1 MTDDG
6 IIAIL
11 DVDGTLVDTNYH
23 HALAWSRA
31 RRAQGAVVPLVDLH
45 RHMGM
50 GGDQLV
56 GAVAGE
62 EFDREHGED
71 ARAAEKEEYGKLIG
85 EVQALKHATELVEAL
100 LERGATAILSSS
112 AKEEEIRHYVEL
124 LGVEDVPYTTSADV
138 EETKPEPDLI
148 QAALAKAGAGSGDRA
163 RDAIMIGDSTWDCE
177 AAKRAGVRTFALL
190 TGGFGEDELRE
201 AGAERVYHKLEDLI
215 GDLGTLLDAA
225 APASADG

>member
-1 MTDDG
+1 MPDG
-6 IIAIL
+6 DGVIAIL

-23 HALAWSRA
+23 HSLAWSRA
-31 RRAQGAVVPLVDLH
+31 LLAHGAVVPLVDLH

-56 GAVAGE
+56 EAVAGE

-71 ARAAEKEEYGKLIG
+71 ARAAEKDEYAKLID
-85 EVQALKHATELVEAL
+85 EVQALKHATELIEAL
-100 LERGATAILSSS
+100 RERGATVILSSS
-112 AKEEEIRHYVEL
+112 AKEDEIKHYVGL

-148 QAALAKAGAGSGDRA
+148 KAALEKAGAGDRE
-163 RDAIMIGDSTWDCE
+163 REAIMVGDSTWDCE

-190 TGGFGEDELRE
+190 TGGFGQDELTE
-201 AGAERVYHKLEDLI
+201 AGAERVYRRLEDLI
-215 GDLGTLLDAA
+215 GDLDTLLETA
-225 APASADG
+225 APASAD